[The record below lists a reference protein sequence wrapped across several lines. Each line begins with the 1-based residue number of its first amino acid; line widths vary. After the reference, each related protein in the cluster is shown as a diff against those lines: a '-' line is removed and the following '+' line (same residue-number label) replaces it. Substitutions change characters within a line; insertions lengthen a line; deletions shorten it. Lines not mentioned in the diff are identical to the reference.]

1 VPTTQISLIREHT
14 EIIKPPRALWVPF
27 EFGRPLGAPGNAIF
41 QRQVLFTAL
50 RLLETSDVPVLEDF
64 PQDAPL
70 SKEAGTLRAFPVNFA
85 PPTSD
90 LTNKEALRTAFKQE
104 TIELR
109 LYYDLA
115 LKQRGRST
123 FGVSRLDIQTIV
135 CFVGAFLDGIPQN
148 PRQDLPLALTLNF
161 AVDDLRA
168 YYYEAATCRAGQTLS
183 ESTIFDNWFWQ
194 ETAAAKVLFAV
205 KQSCLRYDDKMLQ
218 LVGRLLLI
226 PAAQSHHQD
235 QTIRIADLT

>member
-1 VPTTQISLIREHT
+1 M
-14 EIIKPPRALWVPF
+14 PF
-27 EFGRPLGAPGNAIF
+27 EFGRPLGAPGDAIF

-50 RLLETSDVPVLEDF
+50 KLLEASDVPVLEDF
-64 PQDAPL
+64 PQNEPR
-70 SKEAGTLRAFPVNFA
+70 SKETETLQTWPVNFA
-85 PPTSD
+85 FAAPD
-90 LTNKEALRTAFKQE
+90 LTNIEALRAAFKQE

-109 LYYDLA
+109 LDYDLA

-168 YYYEAATCRAGQTLS
+168 YYYEAAAGRTGQVLS
-183 ESTIFDNWFWQ
+183 ESNIFDNWFWR

-205 KQSCLRYDDKMLQ
+205 KQFCLKSDDKMLQ

-226 PAAQSHHQD
+226 PVSQFQQQD
-235 QTIRIADLT
+235 